1 MSYVLWKV
9 VFTQTASARRPP
21 KLLTCIT
28 SLSPFSTKFDR
39 LRELISLEA
48 GSQNLQLSLMTI
60 TVHCNTCGRWFI
72 LLSNWGR
79 CAVLATFWRQWR
91 LSQKLGARF
100 PMGNCHSYL
109 YMCVLTQRGRCS
121 IWAYIITESGI
132 GWSQGRVT
140 SKLRTLP
147 CFRETHAT

>member
-79 CAVLATFWRQWR
+79 CAFVATFWRQWR

-109 YMCVLTQRGRCS
+109 YMCVLTQRGRGVQCGR
-121 IWAYIITESGI
+121 ILLRRVVSG
-132 GWSQGRVT
+132 GVKEELRVSCVLCRAFAKHT
-140 SKLRTLP
+140 
-147 CFRETHAT
+147 